1 MASVQLLTAGS
12 REGGRDPS
20 RFPLLLL
27 LSDTGFAVGDGH
39 PHLIVVCAQLL
50 GSVSGPSFCP
60 GLHDVSLWAPRYQLS
75 QAQSQAY
82 LFSRRHVLAAGGWV
96 ERRGQL
102 WSHSDPFYLLSQNS
116 GFLWGSWVTAQT
128 PTLLKVV

>member
-27 LSDTGFAVGDGH
+27 LSDTGFAVGGGH
-39 PHLIVVCAQLL
+39 PHLTAVCAQLL
-50 GSVSGPSFCP
+50 GSVSGPGFCP

-82 LFSRRHVLAAGGWV
+82 LFSRGMSLRQVAGSREEASCGHI
-96 ERRGQL
+96 L
-102 WSHSDPFYLLSQNS
+102 IDSTLSQKTL
-116 GFLWGSWVTAQT
+116 GFYGDPGSQ
-128 PTLLKVV
+128 PRLPLY